1 MEKEAKL
8 ALIDGNALLYRAFYA
23 LPPLTNSKGIPTGA
37 IYGFTRMLIK
47 LLREEKPDYLACAFD
62 KGKKT
67 FRHKRWEEYKI
78 TRPKMPG
85 DLVSQ
90 IPLVKKI
97 LNGFGIPIFE
107 DEEYE
112 ADDILATLAKN
123 GEKKGLK
130 VEILTSDKDILQIV
144 SSSIY
149 ILRPKKGITHT
160 QRFDEETVRKEFN
173 ISPSQVADFLSL
185 AGDPSDN
192 IPGIPGIGPVTAKEL
207 IKKFDSL
214 ENLLNNLDKL
224 PPKKRELLIKYQEQ
238 AKLSKEL
245 ATIIT
250 SVPLKIELEEL
261 KVKEPKEELLFPLF
275 KELEFKEL
283 LKEISSSTS
292 GAIPGKAEY
301 QGISSSED
309 LEKLASKIREGP
321 FVLELEKDKRIKGIA
336 FFLKNE
342 SSYWLSL
349 EQEEIKK
356 ELILEKLAPI
366 FSHPKVKKIGHNL
379 KDIVLEFKKLGMN
392 LDGLGFDTEIGAYL
406 LNPLSSGYSLQDL
419 VIDYLGISTGEK
431 IHPVERARLIGEL
444 SRILEERL
452 KKENLWN
459 LFSKVEMPLI
469 KVLARMQERGIKVD
483 KAILGEFLKE
493 IEKRRKVIEE
503 EIYQEAGEKFNIN
516 SSRQLG
522 EILFGKLHLPP
533 VKKTKTGYSTDEEV
547 LETLCLIRPSIKK
560 ILEHRKL
567 SKLESTYI
575 RPLPNLINPETGRIH
590 TSFNQTVTSTGRLSS
605 SQPNLQNIPIKDEL
619 GKRLRRA
626 FISENG
632 YLFLSADYSQIE
644 LRILAHL
651 SGDEGLKSAFTRGED
666 IHRQTASE
674 IFGVLPLEVTPR
686 MRRQAKVVNFG
697 IVYGMSPYGLS
708 RELGIS
714 EGDAEK
720 YIQKYFERYPRVKEY
735 IEKTLKE
742 ARERQYVTTLLGRKR
757 YLPGILSFKRKE
769 REFAERTAI
778 NTPVQGGAAD
788 LIKLAMVN
796 LERRFKE
803 EGLGA
808 YIILQIH
815 DELLFE
821 VPEEEMDKTRKIV
834 KEEMEGAIK
843 LSVPLVVD
851 TKVGKNWAEMRG

>member
-1 MEKEAKL
+1 MEKEEKL
-8 ALIDGNALLYRAFYA
+8 VLIDGNALLYRAFYA
-23 LPPLTNSKGIPTGA
+23 LPPLTNTKGVPTGA

-78 TRPKMPG
+78 TRPKMPQ

-90 IPLVKKI
+90 ISLVKKI
-97 LNGFGIPIFE
+97 LEGFGVPVFE
-107 DEEYE
+107 DEKYE
-112 ADDILATLAKN
+112 ADDILATLAKK
-123 GEKKGLK
+123 GEKMGLK
-130 VEILTSDKDILQIV
+130 VEILTSDKDIFQIV
-144 SSSIY
+144 SPSVF

-160 QRFDEETVRKEFN
+160 QRFDEKRIKEEFGV
-173 ISPSQVADFLSL
+173 SPSEVVDFLSL

-192 IPGIPGIGPVTAKEL
+192 IPGVPGIGPATAKEL
-207 IKKFDSL
+207 IKKFKSL
-214 ENLLNNLDKL
+214 ENLLDNLDKL
-224 PPKKRELLIKYQEQ
+224 PSKKKELLIKYQHQ

-250 SVPLKIELEEL
+250 SVPLKVKLEEL
-261 KVKEPKEELLFPLF
+261 KVKGPERKVLFPLF
-275 KELEFKEL
+275 KELEFKEVL
-283 LKEISSSTS
+283 REISSFSS
-292 GAIPGKAEY
+292 EAISVKAEY
-301 QGISSSED
+301 QKISSLEEV
-309 LEKLASKIREGP
+309 EKLILKIGKGP
-321 FVLELEKDKRIKGIA
+321 FVLELEKDKGIKGMA
-336 FFLKNE
+336 FLLKDK
-342 SSYWLSL
+342 SIFWLPL
-349 EQEEIKK
+349 KQKRMK
-356 ELILEKLAPI
+356 EDLILRKLSSI
-366 FSHPKVKKIGHNL
+366 FGDSEVKKIGHNL
-379 KDIVLEFKKLGMN
+379 KDTVLELKKIGVKLE
-392 LDGLGFDTEIGAYL
+392 GLNFDTEIAAYL

-419 VIDYLGISTGEK
+419 ALDYLGISIEEK
-431 IHPVERARLIGEL
+431 IHPVERAKLIGEL
-444 SRILEERL
+444 SLVLEERL
-452 KKENLWN
+452 KKEGLWN
-459 LFSKVEMPLI
+459 LFSNVEMPLI
-469 KVLARMQERGIKVD
+469 KVLAGMQERGIKVD
-483 KAILGEFLKE
+483 KAILREFLRD
-493 IEKRRKVIEE
+493 IEERRKVIEE
-503 EIYQEAGEKFNIN
+503 EIYEETGERFNIN

-522 EILFGKLHLPP
+522 EVLFGKLHLPP

-547 LETLCLIRPSIKK
+547 LETLCLIRPSIKR
-560 ILEHRKL
+560 ILEYRKL

-626 FISENG
+626 FVAEEG

-651 SGDEGLKSAFTRGED
+651 SGDEGLKDAFARGED
-666 IHRQTASE
+666 IHSQTASE
-674 IFGVLPLEVTPR
+674 IFGVLPIQVTPQ

-697 IVYGMSPYGLS
+697 IVYGISPYGLS
-708 RELGIS
+708 RDLGIS
-714 EGDAEK
+714 EGDAEN
-720 YIQKYFERYPRVKEY
+720 YIQRYFQRYPRVKEY
-735 IEKTLKE
+735 IEKTLRE

-757 YLPGILSFKRKE
+757 YIPGILSSKRRE

-796 LERRFKE
+796 LAKRFKE
-803 EGLGA
+803 EKLGA

-821 VPEEEMDKTRKIV
+821 VPEGEMIKTRKIV
-834 KEEMEGAIK
+834 KEEMENAMK

-851 TKVGKNWAEMRG
+851 TKVGKNWAEMRE